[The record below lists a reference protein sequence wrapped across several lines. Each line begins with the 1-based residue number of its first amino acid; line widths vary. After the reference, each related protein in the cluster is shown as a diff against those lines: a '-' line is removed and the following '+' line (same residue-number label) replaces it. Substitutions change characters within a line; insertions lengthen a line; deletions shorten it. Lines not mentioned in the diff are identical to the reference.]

1 MNHLI
6 LWKDIRLFLGQNPM
20 ATSGHAHPVIQL
32 VIAKEGEFKTLD
44 PASGNWIN
52 QKGLLIQPN
61 HQHQCDATDVPIFS
75 LDIDP
80 DTALGE
86 WVLDQVLKER
96 SVLTYPSAR
105 FGEID
110 FKKVDQLVVAE
121 DWSGLYDYIKG
132 VFQYEEKRTSH
143 PKEERIAMVVEYIH
157 DHIHE
162 LLTTEDLTEV
172 SYLSESRLLHL
183 FKAEM
188 GLPIRSYILWYRL
201 KVAME
206 KVIGGANLTEAA
218 HAAGFSDQAH
228 FTRTCRKMLGVPP
241 SVLTSNS
248 KFIQVNFSE

>member
-32 VIAKEGEFKTLD
+32 VIAKEGEFKTLH
-44 PASGNWIN
+44 PESGEWVN

-61 HQHQCDATDVPIFS
+61 HQHQCDATNVPIFS

-80 DTALGE
+80 DTTLGE
-86 WVLDQVLKER
+86 WVIDHVLKES
-96 SVLTYPSAR
+96 SVLTYPSAQL
-105 FGEID
+105 GEID
-110 FKKVDQLVVAE
+110 FKQVDQFVADE
-121 DWSGLYDYIKG
+121 DWEGLYAYIKE
-132 VFQYEEKRTSH
+132 VLHYEEQKSTH
-143 PKEERIAMVVEYIH
+143 PREERIAVVVKYIH
-157 DHIHE
+157 NHIHE
-162 LLTTEDLTEV
+162 LLSTDELTEV

-206 KVIGGANLTEAA
+206 KVIRGANLTEAA

-241 SVLTSNS
+241 STLTSNS